1 MSQTGQQP
9 YPYSDVVEE
18 RTQTPTK
25 TKAINV
31 QIGPG
36 DPISNIPVV
45 MDFEHHQIHEGETH
59 EVFDEQ
65 LSLGTSTVKYAIEV
79 PTGSYPHMVFAC
91 DLTGGSAHIRIYEG
105 ATFTNG
111 SAKTSYNRNRNS
123 LTAAETV
130 VTAGVTSADGTQI
143 ESFLIGASNQV
154 GGSNRTESEILLK
167 TNTTYRVDVEGLDA
181 GVKAIVKFRWYE
193 DLGV

>member
-1 MSQTGQQP
+1 MSQTGSQP
-9 YPYSDVVEE
+9 YPYTDVVEA
-18 RTQTPTK
+18 RKQTPDNTM
-25 TKAINV
+25 AINV
-31 QIGPG
+31 MIGPG

-65 LSLGTSTVKYAIEV
+65 LSLGASTVKYAIEV
-79 PTGSYPHMVFAC
+79 PVGVYPHMVFAC
-91 DLTGGSAHIRIYEG
+91 DLTGGSAHIMIYEG
-105 ATFTNG
+105 STFTNG

-123 LTAAETV
+123 LIAADTV

-143 ESFLIGASNQV
+143 ESFIIGSSNQV
-154 GGSNRTESEILLK
+154 GGSNRTESEIILK
-167 TNTTYRVDVEGLDA
+167 ANTTYRMDIEGLDA
-181 GVKAIVKFRWYE
+181 GVKAVVKFRWYE